1 MSTCPEAALRVQI
14 CARYRKIERTRM
26 AGLPMLNPALE
37 VACFGF
43 ERQGE
48 PARPLGVLV
57 TPWCMNLMLLPGE
70 DDDWARRAVGEKQMI
85 TLPSGHYEFI
95 HAEDAELG
103 RFASCSLFS
112 PMAEFEDQAAAEATA
127 EAVLAAL
134 FADEHR
140 SENERDALAD
150 AHRPADTEADGTLAA
165 EQAARPATLSRRGF
179 LTGGRSA

>member
-1 MSTCPEAALRVQI
+1 MSSSPEALRVQI
-14 CARYRKIERTRM
+14 CARYRKIEQTRM

-48 PARPLGVLV
+48 AARPLGVLV

-70 DDDWARRAVGEKQMI
+70 GDDWSSRAVGEKQMI

-95 HAEDAELG
+95 HAEDAALG

-112 PMAEFEDQAAAEATA
+112 PMAEFEDQAAADATA
-127 EAVLAAL
+127 EAVLQAL
-134 FADEHR
+134 FVDEHR
-140 SENERDALAD
+140 AENEREALAEAYRAPTPEETEPENAEPD
-150 AHRPADTEADGTLAA
+150 APK
-165 EQAARPATLSRRGF
+165 TLSRRGF
-179 LTGGRSA
+179 LTGGRAQ